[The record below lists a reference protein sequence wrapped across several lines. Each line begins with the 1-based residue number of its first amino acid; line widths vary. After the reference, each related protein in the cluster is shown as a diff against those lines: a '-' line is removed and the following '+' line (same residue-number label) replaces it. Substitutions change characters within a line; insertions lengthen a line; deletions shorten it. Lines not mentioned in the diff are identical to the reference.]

1 MPKVLSVED
10 DELMIHE
17 IVSSLSRPGYEV
29 DVARCGRDGI
39 AKVMAS
45 PYDLVTLDRTL
56 PDLDGLTILSTMRGA
71 GIDTPVLLVSSMSNV
86 DERVRGLRAGGDDY
100 LTKPFAREE
109 MVARAEVLLRRK
121 APARTDET
129 RLQIGNLALDLLK
142 RKASHH
148 GEALDLQPTELKL
161 LEYMMRHPGQVLT
174 RTMIFE
180 GVWGCRFDPGTNL
193 IDVHVGRLRKK
204 VGAAGEDP
212 QIRTVRGSGYILS

>member
-17 IVSSLSRPGYEV
+17 IVSSLSESGYEV

-39 AKVMAS
+39 AKIMAF

-56 PDLDGLTILSTMRGA
+56 PDLDGLTILTTMRDV

-109 MVARAEVLLRRK
+109 MAARAEVLLRRK
-121 APARTDET
+121 TPQRTAET
-129 RLQIGNLALDLLK
+129 SLQVSELKFDLLK
-142 RKASHH
+142 HRASHH
-148 GEALDLQPTELKL
+148 GEVLDLQPTELKL
-161 LEYMMRHPGQVLT
+161 LEYMMRHSGQVLT

-204 VGAAGEDP
+204 LGAAGEAP
-212 QIRTVRGSGYILS
+212 QIRTVRGSGYILG